1 MGEGAFVFT
10 SNIDGHFQR
19 AGFEPERIVE
29 CHGTMHR
36 LQCTTACG
44 AGVFP
49 HRARVEVDPATGRAR
64 EPLPACPACGR
75 LARPNVLMF
84 ADAKWD
90 RTSTDEQYRRL
101 HTWLDRITKAKA
113 RLVVIECGAGTS
125 IATVRRFSERT
136 ITEKKGLLVRIN
148 VDEHEI
154 PLGHIGIKQRA
165 LPALRALAA
174 RV

>member
-1 MGEGAFVFT
+1 MREAGA
-10 SNIDGHFQR
+10 
-19 AGFEPERIVE
+19 
-29 CHGTMHR
+29 
-36 LQCTTACG
+36 
-44 AGVFP
+44 
-49 HRARVEVDPATGRAR
+49 
-64 EPLPACPACGR
+64 
-75 LARPNVLMF
+75 PNVLMF